1 MDLAKLEA
9 DIHELERRY
18 KQWDAN
24 LVCLIED
31 RLRTLE
37 GETYT
42 EADRKREIN
51 ILYRQQ
57 LAVYNPRLAERPLL
71 NEVIAA
77 FPSLPAD
84 EREATRNIFAKF
96 DHNGLFRYIIE
107 CAECLETPEDEDI
120 FRLALI
126 AAAIQNAAWDFRDTA
141 MILAELAIAA
151 TKAGINMEPHCTA
164 IVELCSE
171 YPSKGGMFM
180 KSSLANFHINAPKAV
195 RLVPYDWIN
204 NVELEE

>member
-96 DHNGLFRYIIE
+96 LLSNIWTRLRRLRNSHGQPRRAHAPRARE
-107 CAECLETPEDEDI
+107 CAHG
-120 FRLALI
+120 RSA
-126 AAAIQNAAWDFRDTA
+126 
-141 MILAELAIAA
+141 
-151 TKAGINMEPHCTA
+151 
-164 IVELCSE
+164 
-171 YPSKGGMFM
+171 
-180 KSSLANFHINAPKAV
+180 
-195 RLVPYDWIN
+195 
-204 NVELEE
+204 